1 MSANPTKTPPEKQK
15 RFIYIVG
22 FTAALAGLLFGVD
35 IGVISGALPFIKNT
49 FHLTYNQEEFV
60 VSSVLAGAVVG
71 AIISGVVS
79 RFLGRRQ
86 AILISAVIFIVGA
99 LLSAAATSYEM
110 LVGIRIFLG
119 IALGLAS
126 FTAPLYLA
134 EVAPKKIRGFLI
146 ALYQLMITI
155 GILAA
160 FISDTLFSYIDSWRW
175 MLGVTM
181 IPALIMFLAV
191 LLMPRSPRWLM
202 LRGNRDA
209 AHEVLDRVRHTYE
222 IEPELDEIHSSLQ
235 ETTSAWDLLKNK
247 TFVKVLLLG
256 ITFQL
261 LQQITGM
268 NTIMY
273 YAPEIFKLAGF
284 GSHEMQMWATVIVG
298 LVNVLTTIVALFV
311 VDRYGRRPVLFL
323 SLTLMTLAMLVMSLM
338 YYHGFTNTALQVA
351 GVIVLLVFIFGFAI
365 GMGPIIWILCSE
377 IFPLQGRDFG
387 VAVTTT
393 TNWVGNTIVG
403 ATFLTLIHNFGADG
417 TFLIYGVIC
426 LLSLIYLFFVTPE
439 TKNVS
444 LEKIQ
449 HNLLTGKKLRHL
461 GDH

>member
-119 IALGLAS
+119 VALGLAS

-160 FISDTLFSYIDSWRW
+160 FVSDTIFSYIDSWRW

-181 IPALIMFLAV
+181 VPALIMFLAV

-202 LRGNRDA
+202 LRGNRGA
-209 AHEVLDRVRHTYE
+209 AHEVLDRVRHTHE

-323 SLTLMTLAMLVMSLM
+323 SLALMTLAMLVMSLM
-338 YYHGFTNTALQVA
+338 YYHGFTNTALQIA
-351 GVIVLLVFIFGFAI
+351 GVLVLLVFIFGFAI

-449 HNLLTGKKLRHL
+449 HNLLSGKKLRHL
-461 GDH
+461 GNH